1 MYWKSYPLAYL
12 LFSWKDKRMK
22 IALLFLTSWLFLT
35 SCTLTSTGPNEQGP
49 KQAVGTVTGMVLGGK
64 VANDFAEG
72 SRNEGLWTLAGV
84 AVGAFLGNEV
94 GASMDRQDALLAER
108 ATLQALEFNRIQ
120 QPIVWEN
127 PDTGNSGRVYP
138 TQTINSGDQPCREFT
153 QEIVIGGKVE
163 TAFGKACR
171 NADGSWDLQ

>member
-1 MYWKSYPLAYL
+1 MKTL
-12 LFSWKDKRMK
+12 LTVS
-22 IALLFLTSWLFLT
+22 ISILLVS
-35 SCTLTSTGPNEQGP
+35 SCTLTSTGPQEQGP

-72 SRNEGLWTLAGV
+72 SRNEGLWTIAGV
-84 AVGAFLGNEV
+84 ALGAFLGNEV

-108 ATLQALEFNRIQ
+108 AMLQALEFNKIQ
-120 QPIVWEN
+120 QPIAWNN

-138 TQTINSGDQPCREFT
+138 THTITTGGQPCREFT
-153 QEIVIGGKVE
+153 QEIIIGGKAE

-171 NADGSWDLQ
+171 MADGSWELQ

>member
-1 MYWKSYPLAYL
+1 MKTL
-12 LFSWKDKRMK
+12 LMVS
-22 IALLFLTSWLFLT
+22 ISILLIS
-35 SCTLTSTGPNEQGP
+35 SCTLTSTGPQEQGP

-72 SRNEGLWTLAGV
+72 SRNEGLWTIAGV
-84 AVGAFLGNEV
+84 ALGAFLGNEV

-108 ATLQALEFNRIQ
+108 AMLQALEFNKIQ
-120 QPIVWEN
+120 QPIAWNN

-138 TQTINSGDQPCREFT
+138 TQTINSGGQPCREFT
-153 QEIVIGGKVE
+153 QEVIIGGKAE